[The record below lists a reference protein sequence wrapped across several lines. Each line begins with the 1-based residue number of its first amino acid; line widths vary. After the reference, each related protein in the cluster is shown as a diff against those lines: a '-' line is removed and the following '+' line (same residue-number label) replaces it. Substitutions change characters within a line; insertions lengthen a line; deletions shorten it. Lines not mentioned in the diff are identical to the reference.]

1 MAKKKKLKPFFW
13 EEKLKP
19 LIFMENC
26 LFFSL
31 FIYLFNKILEIWQ
44 IVLILILYF
53 HLFLEACNLHVQIFR
68 VEKTLR
74 SDLERIRYMFLNH
87 INKLKF
93 NSKCKWQK

>member
-1 MAKKKKLKPFFW
+1 MA
-13 EEKLKP
+13 
-19 LIFMENC
+19 NC
-26 LFFSL
+26 
-31 FIYLFNKILEIWQ
+31 IE
-44 IVLILILYF
+44 ILILYF

-93 NSKCKWQK
+93 NSKCKWQKKMHVTDKSFNKLC